1 MLFTF
6 KFHVETPGF
15 KYIRRKALHELLCV
29 SSFAPLREIKLHLCF
44 GKIILMKVA
53 VLGAGMVGSAIAMD
67 LASRHHVTAFDVS
80 NVNLEL
86 LKKRNARVETQQAD
100 LRDYASYPILLAP
113 FDILVTAVPGFMGYK
128 TLEASIN
135 CGKNIVDIS
144 FFPEDVLKLD
154 QLAKEKEVTV
164 ITDCGVAPG
173 MSNFIVGRFNEEMTI
188 EAIEI
193 YVGGLPKVRKKPFQ
207 YKAPF
212 SPADVI
218 EEYTRPARLMEN
230 GHIIVRPALSE
241 VEWIHFDEIGTLEA
255 FNTDGLRSLLY
266 TMPHIKNQKEKTM
279 RYPGHVEIIRSL
291 KESNFFSETP
301 IDVNGTM
308 ISPLKVTSQ
317 ILFNEWK
324 LGLEEEELT
333 VMRVRLIGKYDGNSK
348 IIEWNLLDY
357 YENET
362 KVSSMART
370 TGYTCTAAV
379 ELIAKQLFNEKGVF
393 PPELVGKYK
402 KCFDFVLEYL
412 KERKVNWIKK

>member
-1 MLFTF
+1 
-6 KFHVETPGF
+6 
-15 KYIRRKALHELLCV
+15 
-29 SSFAPLREIKLHLCF
+29 
-44 GKIILMKVA
+44 MKVA

-80 NVNLEL
+80 NINLQMV
-86 LKKRNARVETQQAD
+86 KKRNPRIETQQAD
-100 LRDYASYPILLAP
+100 LRDYLSYPQLLSS
-113 FDILVTAVPGFMGYK
+113 FDIIITAVPGFMGYK
-128 TLEASIN
+128 TLEAAIN

-144 FFPEDVLKLD
+144 FFPEDVLQLD
-154 QLAKEKEVTV
+154 QLAKEKGVTV

-173 MSNFIVGRFNEEMTI
+173 MSNFIIGRHNEEMKI
-188 EAIEI
+188 EGLEI

-230 GHIIVRPALSE
+230 GHIIIRPALSE
-241 VEWIHFDEIGTLEA
+241 VEWIHFENLGTLEA

-266 TMPHIKNQKEKTM
+266 TMPHIKNQKEKTL
-279 RYPGHVEIIRSL
+279 RYPGHVDIIISL
-291 KESNFFSETP
+291 KESGFFNEAP
-301 IDVNGTM
+301 IDINGVK

-333 VMRVRLIGKYDGNSK
+333 VMKVKLIGKKDSESK
-348 IIEWNLLDY
+348 TIEWSLLDFY
-357 YENET
+357 DHET
-362 KVSSMART
+362 KISSMART

-379 ELIAKQLFNEKGVF
+379 NLLAQNLFNKKGVF
-393 PPELVGKYK
+393 PPELIGNHK

-412 KERKVNWIKK
+412 KERKVNWIKKEI